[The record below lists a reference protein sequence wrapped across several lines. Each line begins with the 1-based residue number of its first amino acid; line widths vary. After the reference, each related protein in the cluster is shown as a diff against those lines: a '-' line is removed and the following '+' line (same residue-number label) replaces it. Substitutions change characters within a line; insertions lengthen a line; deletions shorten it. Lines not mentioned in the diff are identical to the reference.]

1 MWQSAN
7 SEKQNFEDVR
17 VRLENMTPEQIK
29 HTVEQVRQ
37 ENQISTTN
45 EVNETKEPPRE
56 NENITV
62 EVTVKLDAETK
73 ELKDDNLDKRRKILQ
88 IKFTNAEDT
97 ERLSKIW
104 TVKKEKKLIE
114 RIKIAMKEIIN
125 ESEETLETTNEIMY
139 AAEYVIMEKL
149 NGK

>member
-1 MWQSAN
+1 
-7 SEKQNFEDVR
+7 
-17 VRLENMTPEQIK
+17 MTPEQIK
-29 HTVEQVRQ
+29 HTVEQVRK

-45 EVNETKEPPRE
+45 EANEIKEAPQE

-73 ELKDDNLDKRRKILQ
+73 ELKDNILDKRQKILQ

-97 ERLSKIW
+97 ERLSKIR

-114 RIKIAMKEIIN
+114 RTKIAMKEIIN
-125 ESEETLETTNEIMY
+125 EFEETLETTNEIIY
-139 AAEYVIMEKL
+139 AAEYEIMEKL